1 MFLNNLTRYKYVFF
15 LDFIINVFR
24 NILNYNVNN
33 NVKYTLKNKLYSE
46 YNNITIRMKI
56 HLNIINN

>member
-33 NVKYTLKNKLYSE
+33 NVKYTLNNKLYSE

>member
-1 MFLNNLTRYKYVFF
+1 MCFF